1 MKEIHFY
8 KDSNYEDNID
18 ICYTH
23 NGTIKAL
30 ENQDEM
36 IHTTAIS
43 VLSSFSWLLEEDYKI
58 YLHEN
63 GKVFEIK
70 EGQVEATDKEIRK
83 GHNIMKMWIAGAF
96 RDYFYVEIDF
106 DIVNA

>member
-8 KDSNYEDNID
+8 KDPNYEDDID
-18 ICYTH
+18 MYHTH
-23 NGTIKAL
+23 NGTIRVL
-30 ENQDEM
+30 EDHDEI

-43 VLSSFSWLLEEDYKI
+43 VLCSFSWLLEEGYKI

-63 GKVFEIK
+63 GKEFEIK
-70 EGQVEATDKEIRK
+70 EGSIEATDKEIRK

-96 RDYFYVEIDF
+96 KDYFYEQS
-106 DIVNA
+106 

>member
-8 KDSNYEDNID
+8 KDCHQYIEYPIKINLYV
-18 ICYTH
+18 TH
-23 NGTIKAL
+23 NETLDAIN
-30 ENQDEM
+30 NQINN

-43 VLSSFSWLLEEDYKI
+43 ALCSFSWILDKGYKI

-63 GKVFEIK
+63 GKEFEIK

-83 GHNIMKMWIAGAF
+83 GHNIMRMWIAGAF
-96 RDYFYVEIDF
+96 RDYFYE
-106 DIVNA
+106 